1 MCRVDMCREMRYS
14 LHSLVTENVQSTGVC
29 SEQTNLSVKS
39 KVFPLQ
45 RSVLVREV
53 SLACRNS

>member
-1 MCRVDMCREMRYS
+1 MQREMFYS
-14 LHSLVTENVQSTGVC
+14 LHSLVTENVLSTGVW

-39 KVFPLQ
+39 KKVFPLQ